1 MLVIFLLMA
10 LHPEVQKKAQEEIDS
25 ITGGGQ
31 RMVALEDR
39 PNMPYIRAMLLE
51 IERWHVVVPMSK
63 FPPVKRNQSSLG
75 SVGVPRRTAE
85 TDMYK
90 GKITHTGLVRYLLD
104 NTYCTRLYDPLG
116 YHCNSK
122 HLVCLHVSFNGFL
135 TDDKIGRYHKRS
147 TTQNGL
153 TLRDS

>member
-90 GKITHTGLVRYLLD
+90 GKITHISLVLS
-104 NTYCTRLYDPLG
+104 P
-116 YHCNSK
+116 
-122 HLVCLHVSFNGFL
+122 
-135 TDDKIGRYHKRS
+135 
-147 TTQNGL
+147 
-153 TLRDS
+153 